1 MGALF
6 WVQNICMFLSG
17 TGVFLFGLHI
27 MSDGLREASQKHSY
41 KLFKTADR
49 PVRGAIIGSAVTAAV
64 HSSSAVTAVAI
75 SLADAGIIS
84 LTGAANIIIGANIGT
99 TATGLLVALNSL
111 NLSAFLMMPAI
122 IGVILM
128 SATKHPGLRMAGRI
142 VAAAGVLFAGLSAAA
157 VAADQLKNAPF
168 MAALFANNNPVLLM
182 LAGLILSAAIQSSTA
197 VNGIVL
203 AMTVPYGLPGLN
215 IIGALYITLGT
226 NVGTCITALFAA
238 AGGGVNAKRAAL
250 IHLIF
255 NVFGTTLFMLFLP
268 LIPRLALASALAK
281 LFGSSPAFQIAWFNF
296 FQNLI
301 CACIALPLVPLI
313 IKTTT
318 CLTQK
323 KRAKSH

>member
-1 MGALF
+1 
-6 WVQNICMFLSG
+6 MFLSG

-41 KLFKTADR
+41 TLFKTADR
-49 PVRGAIIGSAVTAAV
+49 PLRGAVVGAAVTAAV

-84 LTGAANIIIGANIGT
+84 LVGAANITIGANIGT
-99 TATGLLVALNSL
+99 TVTGLLVALNSL
-111 NLSAFLMMPAI
+111 NLSAFFMMPAI
-122 IGVILM
+122 IGVIMM
-128 SATKHPGLRMAGRI
+128 SVVKNPNLKRAGRI
-142 VAAAGVLFAGLSAAA
+142 IAAAGVLFAGLSVAGSAAE
-157 VAADQLKNAPF
+157 QLKNAPF
-168 MAALFANNNPVLLM
+168 VALLFANNNPILLM

-203 AMTVPYGLPGLN
+203 AMTVPFGLKGLN

-238 AGGGVNAKRAAL
+238 AGGGGNAKRAAL

-255 NVFGTTLFMLFLP
+255 NAFGTALFMFILP
-268 LIPRLALASALAK
+268 LFPKHTLASALA
-281 LFGSSPAFQIAWFNF
+281 LFGRTPAFQIAWFNF

-313 IKTTT
+313 IKAAAY
-318 CLTQK
+318 LTGK
-323 KRAKSH
+323 NKAKPAIGL